1 MEDVAIIGCG
11 PVGATMANL
20 LGQAGLK
27 TVIHEAA
34 NSEYPLPRACHLD
47 AEIMRIF
54 QGIGLSEKITE
65 IIEPSHGMEFVDNEG
80 NQLFDYEDFERDP
93 ILGWSEDYVFQQPQ
107 LDRILR
113 EGIDRWSNVELSLGS
128 EIRDISDLDARYV
141 VACDGASSQ
150 IRESLGIELIDFN
163 FDQTWLVVDLMI
175 EGDPGLPPIIQQVC
189 DSERPSTYVPSANG
203 HHRWE
208 FRIFENEKPEDF
220 KDIERVRELLGN
232 WIDSSMGEIVRVA
245 PYRFHA
251 VIADKWQLG
260 NVFLAGDAAH
270 QMPPFMGQGM
280 CSGIRDASN
289 LAWKLKALIREG
301 ASERILES
309 YEEERRPHVEDC
321 IKLSINAG
329 ELVASD
335 DPVFPKAD
343 TNDPEKW
350 SRLPPLKSGIFSDT
364 GYERIGHQGRQPEVS
379 HGGQKILLDRVGG
392 NDWYLVSSQPS
403 KKTRTWCQ
411 TISKRDLD
419 DDSREIDLLLNG
431 NDAVLIRPDRYIF
444 GFAEEEKIKDLL
456 DEAEKKMGM

>member
-1 MEDVAIIGCG
+1 MDDVAIIGCG

-27 TVIHEAA
+27 TVIHEAN

-54 QGIGLSEKITE
+54 QGIDLSEKIVE
-65 IIEPSHGMEFVDNEG
+65 IIEPSHGMEFVDSEG

-93 ILGWSEDYVFQQPQ
+93 ILGWNEDYVFQQPQ

-113 EGIDRWSNVELSLGS
+113 EGIARWPNVELSLGS
-128 EIRDISDLDARYV
+128 EIRDINDLDARYI

-150 IRESLGIELIDFN
+150 IRESLGIELIDFD

-175 EGDPGLPPIIQQVC
+175 EDDPGLPSIIQQVC
-189 DSERPSTYVPSANG
+189 DSQRPSTYVPSAHG

-208 FRIFENEKPEDF
+208 FRIFENEEPEDF
-220 KDIERVRELLGN
+220 KEIGRVRELLEN
-232 WIDSSMGEIVRVA
+232 WIDSNTGKIVRVA

-251 VIADKWQLG
+251 VVADKWHLD

-289 LAWKLKALIREG
+289 LAWKLKTLIKEG
-301 ASERILES
+301 AGEKILES

-321 IKLSINAG
+321 IKLSVTAG
-329 ELVASD
+329 ELVTSD
-335 DPVFPKAD
+335 NPVFPKAD
-343 TNDPEKW
+343 INDPERW
-350 SRLPPLKSGIFSDT
+350 SRLPSLKSGIFSDMED
-364 GYERIGHQGRQPEVS
+364 ERIGHQARQPEVS
-379 HGGQKILLDRVGG
+379 HRGQRILLDRVGG
-392 NDWYLVSSQPS
+392 NDWYLVSSGPS
-403 KKTRTWCQ
+403 IKKRSWCQ
-411 TISKRDLD
+411 MISKRDLGGHD
-419 DDSREIDLLLNG
+419 REVDLLLKG

-444 GFAEEEKIKDLL
+444 GFAKEEKIKDLL